1 MTTLV
6 LVFSSCNT
14 DGNNNAIYTDI
25 TRTYIITNRSKP
37 IITSTHSKLQTWPSI
52 LFWSNCKISCHQIHL
67 YSSVNFKY
75 STTKN
80 IISNK
85 ILFTKRG
92 SGKRKILFLFLATW
106 YLNGFMIT
114 FKPHWSFH
122 MYLACVFSNVN
133 EYINFLSDIPKYNHK
148 IWLIPIPVKS
158 KSKL

>member
-1 MTTLV
+1 MPFTQILHIHI
-6 LVFSSCNT
+6 LSQIAQNQSSHLRTANYKLDLPSCFGST
-14 DGNNNAIYTDI
+14 VKSAVIKYIYTAVLI
-25 TRTYIITNRSKP
+25 
-37 IITSTHSKLQTWPSI
+37 
-52 LFWSNCKISCHQIHL
+52 SNIQQQ
-67 YSSVNFKY
+67 FFF
-75 STTKN
+75 
-80 IISNK
+80 ISNK

>member
-14 DGNNNAIYTDI
+14 DGNKNAIYTDI

-106 YLNGFMIT
+106 YLNGFMII
-114 FKPHWSFH
+114 FKPQWSFH

-133 EYINFLSDIPKYNHK
+133 EYINFLSDIPLYITKFG
-148 IWLIPIPVKS
+148 
-158 KSKL
+158 